1 MSEQQTDDLLVP
13 YGNLF
18 DLGCQILQ
26 NQGTPLDIAK
36 QVVAELL
43 NNEISGYDSHGLL
56 RLLEYV
62 PAMHQGHI
70 IPTNQPQLNEKNK
83 FVTEVD
89 AQKSFGVLSAKV
101 TAKALIYQLNQNQ
114 LGFVTLINSGHLGR
128 LWPIASSVCQ
138 AGGIVI
144 GFSNL
149 SGAGQNVLPFGGNE
163 GRFCTNPILM
173 GVPAEPPII
182 LDMSTSSI
190 SEGKLRK
197 LWLQGKQAPEGWLFD
212 KNGRTETDP
221 NQFYHKPKK
230 AFLGPLGG
238 TEFGFKGFGLA
249 LMAEIFAGIL
259 TGGGYSQ
266 PYSKKI
272 NNNAFFITF
281 HPEIFGLSLSHF
293 QQQVAEL
300 VTYVESS
307 SPTNN
312 VHMPGRRRDGHS
324 ELSSTNNMI
333 AIHAKVFSKLQ
344 SLANPGEG

>member
-1 MSEQQTDDLLVP
+1 MP
-13 YGNLF
+13 YKILF
-18 DLGCQILQ
+18 DLGCHVLQ
-26 NQGTPLDIAK
+26 KQGAPLGVAK
-36 QVVAELL
+36 RVVKELL

-62 PAMHQGHI
+62 RAIQQGDI
-70 IPTNQPQLNEKNK
+70 IPTNQPLLNKKNK
-83 FVTEVD
+83 FVTEID
-89 AQKSFGVLSAKV
+89 AQKSFGVLSVHAS
-101 TAKALIYQLNQNQ
+101 AKALIDHLDQNQ
-114 LGFVTLINSGHLGR
+114 LGFITLINSGHVSR
-128 LWPIASSVCQ
+128 LWSIASTVCQ
-138 AGGIVI
+138 AGGVLI

-149 SGAGQNVLPFGGNE
+149 SGAGQNVLPFGGSE
-163 GRFCTNPILM
+163 GRFCTNPIVM

-212 KNGRTETDP
+212 KNGNSVTDP
-221 NQFYHKPKK
+221 NQFYQTPKT

-266 PYSKKI
+266 PSCNKI

-281 HPEIFGLSLSHF
+281 RPELFGQSAYQF
-293 QQQVAEL
+293 QQQVKDL
-300 VTYVESS
+300 VEYVQSSSATNRIHIPGRTRKARSESS
-307 SPTNN
+307 TEK
-312 VHMPGRRRDGHS
+312 D
-324 ELSSTNNMI
+324 I
-333 AIHAKVFSKLQ
+333 IKIHADVYAKLQ
-344 SLANPGEG
+344 SLVAT